1 MRTNAVAAVC
11 LTVLVAG
18 CGAEPTQQSRP
29 AEPSDRAAAATTRPG
44 AVEDVQAALPRLA
57 RDLIP
62 DSALRSLAPGE
73 LKVEECGISPTFPC
87 TNAYFAVP
95 GKSVLESQLRLLRAL
110 GQSGGWRVERIER
123 FQSGAYLDLVRGHFH
138 ARYTLGEGLTPPG
151 QSFAQLAVYGP
162 ATVLPQPT
170 AAEKTGWS
178 DEKRRYVREANALC
192 ARTLG
197 RLSSPD
203 QVAPTLALLAKQLA
217 ALDPP
222 PGEEEEVRTFL
233 RPLRIL
239 ARSARALTDEKGED
253 VLPAVV
259 GVGEFTKRFIEAA
272 SRYGLDR
279 CVLG

>member
-1 MRTNAVAAVC
+1 MRSTAYAALGLAVL
-11 LTVLVAG
+11 LTG
-18 CGAEPTQQSRP
+18 CGAEGTEQSRP
-29 AEPSDRAAAATTRPG
+29 AEPSQKAAAAATTPVG
-44 AVEDVQAALPRLA
+44 VQDVRAALPRLA

-62 DSALRSLAPGE
+62 NSALQSLAPGE

-95 GKSVLESQLRLLRAL
+95 GKRGLESQLRLLRVL
-110 GQSGGWRVERIER
+110 GQRQGWRVERIER
-123 FQSGAYLDLVRGHFH
+123 FRSGAYLDLVRTQFH
-138 ARYTLGEGLTPPG
+138 ARYTLGEGLTRPG
-151 QSFAQLAVYGP
+151 ESFAQLAVYGP
-162 ATVLPQPT
+162 ATALPQPT
-170 AAEKTGWS
+170 AVEQTGWS

-192 ARTLG
+192 VRTLG
-197 RLSSPD
+197 RLSSSD
-203 QVAPTLALLAKQLA
+203 QVAPTLALLTKQLA
-217 ALDPP
+217 GLDPP
-222 PGEEEEVRTFL
+222 PGEEEKVRTFL
-233 RPLRIL
+233 RPLQTL